1 MVFRKIKINNNT
13 FSKSLYL
20 IFLPSSDQLVQ
31 NFIYATLM
39 YYIRCKLSAF
49 LFKELQMLHFVTM
62 LLSEQRD
69 RFEYFLL
76 FVEKAISRIGIMFN

>member
-1 MVFRKIKINNNT
+1 
-13 FSKSLYL
+13 
-20 IFLPSSDQLVQ
+20 
-31 NFIYATLM
+31 M
-39 YYIRCKLSAF
+39 YYIRCKLSTF

-69 RFEYFLL
+69 QFEYFLL